1 MTLRYPLSRTAGHSK
16 TSGYTRLASAPL
28 ARACAVLAGLLAC
41 AASATA
47 QEALPLWEA
56 GAGVSVVDFPHYR
69 GSDQR
74 HTFVL
79 PLPYVVYRGDVL
91 KVDRQ
96 GLRSLLFD
104 SRRVELDLSVNGSVP
119 VNSADNRARQGM
131 DDLDPTLEIGPSL
144 NVHLAGNEGDDT
156 QLELR
161 LPLRAVIAS
170 NFRHVRHAGWIFQP
184 QLNLDVRHPF
194 GAQGWN
200 LGLAAGPIF
209 SDRRYND
216 YFYGVSPADATADRP
231 AYRAGGGY
239 AGTQFIAA
247 LSKRFESTWF
257 GAFIKADTL
266 RGAAFED
273 SPLVRQR
280 SSITAGAGFA
290 WIFAISDRRVA
301 PQTTNATR

>member
-1 MTLRYPLSRTAGHSK
+1 MTPRFTPDRATPCAK
-16 TSGYTRLASAPL
+16 TSGYTRLASAARLRAAFL
-28 ARACAVLAGLLAC
+28 ALGLFAAG
-41 AASATA
+41 AAMA

-74 HTFVL
+74 HTYAL
-79 PLPYVVYRGDVL
+79 PLPYFIYRGDVL

-119 VNSADNRARQGM
+119 VDSADNRARQGM

-144 NVHLAGNEGDDT
+144 NVHLAGAEGEHT
-156 QLELR
+156 QLDLR

-170 NFRHVRHAGWIFQP
+170 NFRHVRDTGWIFQP
-184 QLNLDVRHPF
+184 QLNLDIRHPF

-216 YFYGVSPADATADRP
+216 YFYGVSPADATVERP

-247 LSKRFESTWF
+247 LSKRFDRTWF

-266 RGAAFED
+266 RGAVFED
-273 SPLVRQR
+273 SPLVKQR
-280 SSITAGAGFA
+280 TSLTAGVGFA
-290 WIFAISDRRVA
+290 WIFAVSDQRVA
-301 PQTTNATR
+301 PQAANSTR

>member
-1 MTLRYPLSRTAGHSK
+1 MTLRFPPSLAADRSK
-16 TSGYTRLASAPL
+16 TSGYTRLASAPGLRAAFL
-28 ARACAVLAGLLAC
+28 ALGLIAAG
-41 AASATA
+41 AASA
-47 QEALPLWEA
+47 QESLPLWEA
-56 GAGVSVVDFPHYR
+56 GAGVSAVDFPHYR

-96 GLRSLLFD
+96 GLRGLLFD

-119 VNSADNRARQGM
+119 VDSADNRARQGM
-131 DDLDPTLEIGPSL
+131 ADLDPTLEIGPSL
-144 NVHLAGNEGDDT
+144 NVHLAGAEGEHT

-216 YFYGVSPADATADRP
+216 YFYGVSPAEATAERP
-231 AYRAGGGY
+231 TYRAGGGY
-239 AGTQFIAA
+239 AGTQFVAA
-247 LSKRFESTWF
+247 LSKRFDSTWF

-266 RGAAFED
+266 RGAVFDD

-290 WIFAISDRRVA
+290 WIFSVSDRRVA
-301 PQTTNATR
+301 PQTAHAAR

>member
-1 MTLRYPLSRTAGHSK
+1 MTPRLPLTRAAARSK
-16 TSGYTRLASAPL
+16 TSGYIRLASTAPW
-28 ARACAVLAGLLAC
+28 RAAAMAAGLLAMG
-41 AASATA
+41 AASA

-74 HTFVL
+74 HTYVL
-79 PLPYVVYRGDVL
+79 PLPYFIYRGDVL

-96 GLRSLLFD
+96 GLRGLLFD
-104 SRRVELDLSVNGSVP
+104 SQRVELDLSVNGSVP
-119 VNSADNRARQGM
+119 VDSADNRARQGM

-144 NVHLAGNEGDDT
+144 NVHLAGAEGEHT
-156 QLELR
+156 QLDLR

-216 YFYGVSPADATADRP
+216 YFYGVSPADATAERP

-247 LSKRFESTWF
+247 LSKRFDSTWF
-257 GAFIKADTL
+257 GAFVKADTL
-266 RGAAFED
+266 RGAVFDD
-273 SPLVRQR
+273 SPLVKQR
-280 SSITAGAGFA
+280 TSFTAGVGFA
-290 WIFAISDRRVA
+290 WIFAVSDRRVA
-301 PQTTNATR
+301 LPAANAAR